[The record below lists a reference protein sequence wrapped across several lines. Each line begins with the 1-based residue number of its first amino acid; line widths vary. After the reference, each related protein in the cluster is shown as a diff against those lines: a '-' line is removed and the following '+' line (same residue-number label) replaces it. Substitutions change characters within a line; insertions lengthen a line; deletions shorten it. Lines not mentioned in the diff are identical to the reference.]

1 MTDLKMTPALAAAQ
15 GIGGTWKKIPGAQ
28 SRLLDP
34 GYCERAANRYEHGLE
49 KSYNNGFE
57 KLVTSPEER
66 KLYMGL
72 EWSDDVYT
80 TQNQLNLLGAATIKF
95 REWKA
100 EAETLKATS
109 DKLFLTIALCGSLVP
124 PIIGVSTL
132 FPKLTWLKTTCDVR
146 SCHALCA
153 NVYRLT
159 RTVRARAAI

>member
-80 TQNQLNLLGAATIKF
+80 TQNQLYLIGTAVAKV
-95 REWKA
+95 RQWKK
-100 EAETLKATS
+100 EITTLTKTG
-109 DKLFLTIALCGSLVP
+109 DRLNMVVGLCGTLTPAIVG
-124 PIIGVSTL
+124 ISTSV
-132 FPKLTWLKTTCDVR
+132 FPELKELKNFTDVR
-146 SCHALCA
+146 RVLDSAH
-153 NVYRLT
+153 
-159 RTVRARAAI
+159 